1 MKAIILL
8 IALCLF
14 APAQAATLYP
24 VLTDSPS
31 RTFSGGATNLA
42 LLSGTNVFTGTNT
55 LNTNTIIG
63 TNQVANLFSYGGR
76 SRILWQ
82 TNNAIFT
89 LIAGQTNAM
98 SAITVPLLSSNSVV
112 MARYSMTKK
121 SENPVTSLTWEL
133 REDDGSGAIIWG
145 VLNGF
150 AGATAQFPTLQQAI
164 MLTSWQEAYGFGQ
177 AYQNNATQTN
187 YYSTRGWETNR
198 TLHLSIIGG
207 GTSSNTFCVPI
218 FQLIEVY

>member
-1 MKAIILL
+1 MKSL
-8 IALCLF
+8 IALILSCLSVS
-14 APAQAATLYP
+14 AAALYP
-24 VLTDSPS
+24 VITDNPN
-31 RTFSGGATNLA
+31 RQFSGGSTNLA

-55 LNTNTIIG
+55 LNINTIIG

-112 MARYSMTKK
+112 MARYTMTKK

-145 VLNGF
+145 VLNG
-150 AGATAQFPTLQQAI
+150 GATVTAQLPTVLQQAI
-164 MLTSWQEAYGFGQ
+164 MLTSWQEAYGPGKT
-177 AYQNNATQTN
+177 YQNNTTQTN

-207 GTSSNTFCVPI
+207 GTSSNTFYVPI